1 MARPRAAIRRG
12 IVSRWDTIR
21 THAGEQRT
29 ALMPQNAPL
38 MPLTI
43 SGLLAHAATAT
54 GIAAVARPSG
64 DSLLYGAHG
73 IYDREMRMIWYDASL
88 PHEMRH
94 FVLAHEYAH
103 HWLGHGTMMNTA
115 AGLAP
120 DMAEESEA
128 MQQVEGYTPFDLAER
143 SANVFARELLLPPDA
158 LVPWF
163 QSRMWGDQAVPDVSA
178 LARHLGVP
186 ERLVYFQLTR
196 ALLLPPSSLSL
207 SPLPHAPG
215 DAIAGNAGT
224 GVGAGVDT
232 VRLDPGQREAAEWP
246 RGPLLVEAGPG
257 TGKTRTLVHRVHW
270 LLQGGVSAES
280 VLALTF
286 SNRAAEEL
294 RSRVAAVRPTDAPR
308 LWTGTMHAF
317 ALELLRK
324 YAGEHIT
331 GLRPGFEVIDPVEA
345 RSRFTEIVVSL
356 GLSHYDTLADP
367 TAPFAA
373 FARAFSRAKDE
384 LTDAAGYAALVHA
397 MPSGDDRARA
407 GEVARAFTAYQ
418 EMLARDNTCDYGD
431 LLRHAVALL
440 RDHADVRATV
450 QAQYPHV
457 LVDEYQD
464 VNYACV
470 ELVRQLA
477 GDGGGLWVVGDAR
490 QAIYGFRGAKAGILR
505 EFTAVFPGASVRA
518 LQTNYRSNPAIVA
531 KINALAPHV
540 GYGTGHTFTPWLAHR
555 AEASGQQSE
564 AFQYTV
570 LPDKEAEANAIA
582 AEMTRLHAT
591 GVLYREQAVLCR
603 SHTVLRRIAA
613 ALDARGVPALF
624 LGDLFERPEV
634 RDLLSF
640 VALAAGPDGR
650 GLLRVARFPHYAVPD
665 ADVRVLLDAAQARE
679 IAFPAALTLATAAS
693 LPGLSAAGR
702 EGLERI
708 AADVAMAVRGGAGVH
723 AVLVRYLFDR
733 GEYLRAYVADDA
745 LAGQQ
750 RRLALFQ
757 LLDIA
762 QAFGRREEG
771 RGRDSLQTFGSYVCS
786 TAITGED
793 RRFAQLPGWAD
804 ALDAVRLLTVHA
816 AKGLEFSAV
825 FVPEMR
831 DGHFPASGGGRDRF
845 SCPPPP
851 GLIPG
856 KMPPGKANAED
867 GDDGDGDEGCIF
879 FVALSRAR
887 DTLFLT
893 RPARNG
899 NGRTQRTPWLRFLGV
914 GTDPDFPA
922 APPTPRTRH
931 HGTGVLPAQIA
942 AAVPPFDA
950 HLLDRYRTCPR
961 QYGYDYVWGFRERL
975 AASAYMR
982 FTRCTRIVLAEVA
995 GARPGER
1002 LDEQAALTRLADLWA
1017 TTGPPVD
1024 HPYARLYHRRAEKT
1038 VCAAVQ
1044 AAPGVTHNSYLVDLP
1059 EGYRVRVT
1067 PDAVVTTDST
1077 VTVTRWSMRT
1087 KDDRDDDFYGL
1098 YATVARTL
1106 AHESGKTWAVETRH
1120 LVGNTEPLP
1129 VRSAKNI
1136 NGQERDRWVETRLG
1150 HYAEAIAGVIA
1161 GKYPAKPDDFGC
1173 PRCPY
1178 YFICPGAASST

>member
-1 MARPRAAIRRG
+1 MARPRATIRFG
-12 IVSRWDTIR
+12 IVSRWDAIR
-21 THAGEQRT
+21 THAGEQRA
-29 ALMPQNAPL
+29 ALILQDAPL
-38 MPLTI
+38 TPLTI
-43 SGLLAHAATAT
+43 GGLLAHAATAT
-54 GIAAVARPSG
+54 GITTVARPSG

-73 IYDREMRMIWYDASL
+73 VYDPEMRMIWYDASL
-88 PHEMRH
+88 SPEMRH

-103 HWLGHGTMMNTA
+103 HWLGHGTVIDTA
-115 AGLAP
+115 VDLAP
-120 DMAEESEA
+120 DMSEEAEA

-143 SANVFARELLLPPDA
+143 SANVFARELLLPLDT

-163 QSRMWGDQAVPDVSA
+163 QSRMWGDQAVPDVST

-196 ALLLPPSSLSL
+196 ALLLPPSAL
-207 SPLPHAPG
+207 SPSSHAPD
-215 DAIAGNAGT
+215 DAIAGD
-224 GVGAGVDT
+224 AGVDT
-232 VRLDPGQREAAEWP
+232 VRLDSGQCEAAEWP

-257 TGKTRTLVHRVHW
+257 TGKTRTLVHRVNW
-270 LLQGGVSAES
+270 LLEGGVPAES

-294 RSRVAAVRPTDAPR
+294 RSRVAVVRPDDAPR

-356 GLSHYDTLADP
+356 GLSHYDNLADP

-373 FARAFSRAKDE
+373 FAQAFSRAKDE
-384 LTDAAGYAALVHA
+384 LTEAAGYAALVHA
-397 MPSGDDRARA
+397 MPSGDARTRAC
-407 GEVARAFTAYQ
+407 EVARAFTAYQ

-440 RDHADVRATV
+440 RDHADIRATV

-470 ELVRQLA
+470 EFVRQLA
-477 GDGGGLWVVGDAR
+477 GDGSGLWVVGDAR
-490 QAIYGFRGAKAGILR
+490 QAIYGFRGAKAGTLR
-505 EFTAVFPGASVRA
+505 EFTTVFPGASVRA
-518 LQTNYRSNPAIVA
+518 LPINYRSNPAIVA

-540 GYGTGHTFTPWLAHR
+540 GYGTDHTFAPWLAHR
-555 AEASGQQSE
+555 AETSGQQSE
-564 AFQYTV
+564 AFQYAV
-570 LPDKEAEANAIA
+570 LPDKESEADAIA
-582 AEMTRLHAT
+582 AEMTRLHAA
-591 GVLYREQAVLCR
+591 GVPYREQAVLCR
-603 SHTVLRRIAA
+603 SHSVLRRIAV
-613 ALDARGVPALF
+613 ALDARDIPALF

-665 ADVRVLLDAAQARE
+665 ADVRVLVDAAQACE
-679 IAFPAALTLATAAS
+679 IAFPAALMLVTAATAS
-693 LPGLSAAGR
+693 LPGLSVAGR
-702 EGLERI
+702 AALKRI

-733 GEYLRAYVADDA
+733 GEYLRAHVADDA

-757 LLDIA
+757 LLDVA

-771 RGRDSLQTFGSYVCS
+771 RGRDSLQTFGAYVCS

-793 RRFAQLPGWAD
+793 RHFAQLPGWAD

-825 FVPEMR
+825 FVPETR
-831 DGHFPASGGGRDRF
+831 DGHFPASGGKRDRF

-856 KMPPGKANAED
+856 KTTPSKD
-867 GDDGDGDEGCIF
+867 KDDGKDKDHDNSDGDEGCIF

-887 DTLFLT
+887 DTLFLS

-899 NGRTQRTPWLRFLGV
+899 NGRTQRTPWLRFLDV
-914 GTDPDFPA
+914 GTDPDFA
-922 APPTPRTRH
+922 TSPPTPRTRH
-931 HGTGVLPAQIA
+931 DGVGVLPTQIAEA

-950 HLLDRYRTCPR
+950 HRLDRYRTCPR

-975 AASAYMR
+975 APSAYTR

-995 GARPGER
+995 GARPGAQP
-1002 LDEQAALTRLADLWA
+1002 DAQAALTRLTDLWA
-1017 TTGPPVD
+1017 TTGPPAN

-1038 VCAAVQ
+1038 VRAAVQ
-1044 AAPGVTHNSYLVDLP
+1044 AAPGVTHDSYLVDLP

-1087 KDDRDDDFYGL
+1087 KDPLDDDFYGL

-1106 AHESGKTWAVETRH
+1106 AHEGGKTWAVKTRH
-1120 LVGNTEPLP
+1120 LVGDTEPLP
-1129 VRSAKNI
+1129 VRSAKNV
-1136 NGQERDRWVETRLG
+1136 NRQGRDTWVETRLG
-1150 HYAEAIAGVIA
+1150 HYAEAIVGMIA
-1161 GKYPAKPDDFGC
+1161 GEYPAKPDDFGC

-1178 YFICPGAASST
+1178 YFICPGTASPT